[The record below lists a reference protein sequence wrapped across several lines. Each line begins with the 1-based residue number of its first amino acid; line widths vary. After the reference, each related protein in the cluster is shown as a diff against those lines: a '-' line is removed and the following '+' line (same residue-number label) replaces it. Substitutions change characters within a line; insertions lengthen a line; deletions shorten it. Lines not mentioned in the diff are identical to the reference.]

1 MPARKNPDS
10 HDLLVQTALT
20 VELLNT
26 RLFGGA
32 GQKGAIPY
40 MYEQHEA
47 LTKNLN
53 DNKQELL
60 DKIDLKKQ
68 EVDESISAL
77 EEKHNKLDKKV
88 NWYTGGVAAIG
99 AGATLI
105 LGWLGLHAK

>member
-32 GQKGAIPY
+32 GQEGALPF
-40 MYEQHEA
+40 MFKQHEA

-53 DNKQELL
+53 DNKQELI

-68 EVDESISAL
+68 EVDKSISAL
-77 EEKHNKLDKKV
+77 EEKHNRLDKPNGTYLNMVRRITNVKRE
-88 NWYTGGVAAIG
+88 
-99 AGATLI
+99 
-105 LGWLGLHAK
+105 K